1 MKITNQQAYAI
12 YQQQQDIKQID
23 RRHEALQIED
33 RRIHDQLRLR
43 QLSIILRIEHNR
55 LMGLNGQNI
64 DQDM

>member
-33 RRIHDQLRLR
+33 RHIHDQLRLTE
-43 QLSIILRIEHNR
+43 LKRIEHNR
-55 LMGLNGQNI
+55 VMGLNGQNI